1 IPAGFQAALKKNEE
15 ETVKIYFYEG
25 EIKSSFGAEHIE
37 RSLKDYRDSVVKER
51 LVARSVASSVLTP
64 FKIKRENVA
73 PQEKVS
79 AATIGGFIGYLVI
92 LLCMSGAIYPAID
105 LTAGE
110 KERGTMETILSSPV
124 SRIDL
129 VLGKFF
135 LVLSAALATA
145 ALSVL
150 SMGISF
156 AAARLF
162 SADVRRGRG
171 GAAVFF
177 LHLAPNPFFFI
188 FSMPFPLAFFFA
200 GALMPIPLFAKPY
213 KEAQTSLPPLTFL
226 VVFPAV
232 ASL

>member
-1 IPAGFQAALKKNEE
+1 TVNIVPYGADWKNQISEKTIRAAVEIPAGFQAALKKNEE

-124 SRIDL
+124 
-129 VLGKFF
+129 
-135 LVLSAALATA
+135 
-145 ALSVL
+145 
-150 SMGISF
+150 
-156 AAARLF
+156 
-162 SADVRRGRG
+162 
-171 GAAVFF
+171 
-177 LHLAPNPFFFI
+177 
-188 FSMPFPLAFFFA
+188 
-200 GALMPIPLFAKPY
+200 
-213 KEAQTSLPPLTFL
+213 
-226 VVFPAV
+226 
-232 ASL
+232 